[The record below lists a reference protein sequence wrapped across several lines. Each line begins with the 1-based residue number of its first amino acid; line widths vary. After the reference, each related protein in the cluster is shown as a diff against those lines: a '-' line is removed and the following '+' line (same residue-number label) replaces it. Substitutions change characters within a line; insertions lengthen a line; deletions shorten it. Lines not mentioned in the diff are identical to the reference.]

1 MSTVHAPHWLVSQP
15 TCVPVSPSVS
25 RRRPIRSC
33 AASTS
38 RVCLVPL
45 TVTLI
50 ARVICYLLIPA
61 LTACEGDGPAE
72 GARARELTSWPPP
85 EAPAQKSGGGLVSP
99 PEGVK
104 PDRRARRAPR
114 EQP

>member
-61 LTACEGDGPAE
+61 LTACECDGPAE
-72 GARARELTSWPPP
+72 GARARELTSSPPLA
-85 EAPAQKSGGGLVSP
+85 APASEGGVSLVP
-99 PEGVK
+99 LPE
-104 PDRRARRAPR
+104 
-114 EQP
+114 